1 MIGPT
6 VTHFSLAYA
15 QTMPVCQNFGHMLMA
30 GRVAMEESWQA
41 DVIIVIK
48 ESTFAIRHNK

>member
-48 ESTFAIRHNK
+48 ESTFAIRQNK